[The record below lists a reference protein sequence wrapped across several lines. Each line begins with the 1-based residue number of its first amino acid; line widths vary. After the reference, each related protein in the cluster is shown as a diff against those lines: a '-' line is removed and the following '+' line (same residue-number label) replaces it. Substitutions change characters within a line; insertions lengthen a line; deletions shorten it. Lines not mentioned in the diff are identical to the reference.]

1 MGHVALPVSTGGYVA
16 TKKRSFGRR
25 GEVVCTGRYVSDI
38 YVSLH
43 RLGIDPSEVR
53 IERQN

>member
-1 MGHVALPVSTGGYVA
+1 MGHDALPVFPGGYVA

-43 RLGIDPSEVR
+43 RLGIDPSEVK